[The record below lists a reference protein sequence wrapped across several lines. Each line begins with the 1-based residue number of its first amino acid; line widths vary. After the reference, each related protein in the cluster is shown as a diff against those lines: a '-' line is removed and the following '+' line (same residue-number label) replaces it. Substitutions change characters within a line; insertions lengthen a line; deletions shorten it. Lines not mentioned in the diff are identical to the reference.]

1 MSFLERLSIRGKI
14 RFIVLAVSIAALAMI
29 VILSSLND
37 WDSAKREAGENLS
50 VFARVIAD
58 NLVAAVLFSDAES
71 AGKVLSSL
79 EMNPVIVRA
88 VLYLPEGEVFAEYR
102 REGIDDLPF
111 LPMSSENGF
120 VFKKGYLC
128 ITEPVVDGDNTLGRL
143 FMVSDLNWLYLRLS
157 WNSLF
162 KFFIL
167 LLAVGLSYILSGLLH
182 RIVTEPI
189 TRLTSVMRRI
199 TETGEYRELIQRESS
214 DEVGALVDGFNKMI
228 VAIRKREEMLQKEIE
243 ERRRVEEMLRER
255 ESAYRTLARNLPGI
269 VYRVNLGKEAGMMF
283 FNDQLEAITGFTEAE
298 LRRGEICMIDP
309 LILPEDRKRVTQTV
323 RSAIRRKVPFEVEYR
338 LRHKNGEIRH
348 LLERGRPVYDPDGS
362 PMYIDGVILDIT
374 DKVKL
379 QNDAIRASHLAS
391 LGELSAGVAHEIN
404 NPINGII
411 NFGEM
416 IMMDSEK
423 GSALHDLGERIVR
436 EGERVSKIVKS
447 LLSFARHQ
455 AGEMQETDI
464 GNVLAE
470 ALNLYGAQIRKD
482 GIILK
487 VDIPEGLPLIRGNA
501 QQLMQVF
508 LNLLSNARYALNRKF
523 TSPQAGKV
531 IRVSASVENLGER
544 KYLKVQFF
552 DNGVGIPAERIERVI
567 EPFYTTKPAGVG
579 TGLGLSISHG
589 IILEHEG
596 RLEIE
601 SSEGEYTNITILFPV
616 IV

>member
-1 MSFLERLSIRGKI
+1 MSFLERLSIKGKI
-14 RFIVLAVSIAALAMI
+14 RFIVLAVSIAALTMI
-29 VILSSLND
+29 VLLSSLND

-50 VFARVIAD
+50 VFAKVIAD
-58 NLVAAVLFSDAES
+58 NLVAAVLFNDAES

-102 REGIDDLPF
+102 REGIADLPF
-111 LPMSSENGF
+111 LPVSSENGF
-120 VFKKGYLC
+120 VFRKGYLC
-128 ITEPVVDGDNTLGRL
+128 ITEPVMDGDNTLGRL

-199 TETGEYRELIQRESS
+199 TETGEYREQIQRESS

-269 VYRVNLGKEAGMMF
+269 VYRVNLGKEAGMIF

-298 LRRGEICMIDP
+298 LRRGEVCMIDP
-309 LILPEDRKRVTQTV
+309 LILPEDRDRVTQTV
-323 RSAIRRKVPFEVEYR
+323 RSAIREKVPFEVEYR

-348 LLERGRPVYDPDGS
+348 LLERGRPVYDLDGS
-362 PMYIDGVILDIT
+362 PLYIDGVILDIT
-374 DKVKL
+374 EKVKL

-423 GSALHDLGERIVR
+423 GSSLHDLGERIVR
-436 EGERVSKIVKS
+436 EGERVSKIVRS

-455 AGEMQETDI
+455 AGEMKETDI

-508 LNLLSNARYALNRKF
+508 LNMLSNARYALNRKF

-531 IRVSASVENLGER
+531 IRVSASVENRGER
-544 KYLKVQFF
+544 RYLKVQFF
-552 DNGVGIPAERIERVI
+552 DNGTGIPPERIERVI

-601 SSEGEYTNITILFPV
+601 SSEGEYTNITIRFPV